1 MKKRVFIIITFLA
14 SITIHVSAQ
23 QAPLF
28 GLTSQLLP
36 VSNPSLSKGKQDLNI
51 TLAGRKYWSGI
62 PNGPEAYI
70 ATFGISPQ
78 AHKSALGGYIW
89 RENAPMIS
97 KQVFGLNYAYGINNL
112 DERVNLR
119 MGLGMD
125 FISINST
132 NSSVLVD
139 DYNDPYYTGLFSNNR
154 SSFDLRAG
162 AALTLSDLEIGLA
175 MHQVVSSVNKIG
187 ETTNGSLNFNNASSV
202 SGHLK
207 YAIKS
212 GEGSLIT
219 PLVYWQT
226 QKGAPLRFDI
236 NILAEKTGKVW
247 GGVWLRPRA
256 AGGIMAGL
264 WILPEV
270 KVGYMYEKTFFKS
283 LTNAGR
289 SHEIM
294 VSYTPNFASK
304 KTPEPEKEPL
314 PEVKM
319 PEVIR
324 VVDTLVIVKEIR
336 ITEAA
341 TPKAEEAAPK
351 AKETPAPKNEEVVE
365 ETPEPRK
372 GTFYV
377 ITGLFS
383 VKENADKLCKKLQ
396 TDGYR
401 TQLVMKKP
409 QNQFYVSVG
418 KFTTEEDAQAF
429 IKDNPNPNYTFWVK
443 EIND

>member
-1 MKKRVFIIITFLA
+1 MKIKLFSL
-14 SITIHVSAQ
+14 ITILTCFNASVSAQ
-23 QAPLF
+23 QSPLF
-28 GLTSQLLP
+28 GFTSQLLQ
-36 VSNPSLSKGKQDLNI
+36 VSNPSLSKSKQDLNI

-70 ATFGISPQ
+70 GTFGISPS
-78 AHKSALGGYIW
+78 AHKSAFGGYIW

-97 KQVFGLNYAYGINNL
+97 KQVFGLNYAYGIKNM
-112 DERVNLR
+112 DEAVNLR
-119 MGLGMD
+119 MGMGLD

-139 DYNDPYYTGLFSNNR
+139 DYNDPYYLGLFNNNR
-154 SSFDLRAG
+154 SSVDLRAG

-175 MHQVVSSVNKIG
+175 MHQIVRSKNKIG
-187 ETTNGSLNFNNASSV
+187 ETTSGGLDFNNGSSM

-207 YAIKS
+207 YNIKA

-256 AGGIMAGL
+256 ASGIMAGL

-304 KTPEPEKEPL
+304 KKAEPEKEPL

-324 VVDTLVIVKEIR
+324 VIDTLVIVKEIR
-336 ITEAA
+336 ITEPAA
-341 TPKAEEAAPK
+341 TPKAEVSPEPK
-351 AKETPAPKNEEVVE
+351 KE
-365 ETPEPRK
+365 ETPEVKPEPRM

-409 QNQFYVSVG
+409 QNQYYVSVG
-418 KFTTEEDAQAF
+418 KFTTEEDAQQF

>member
-1 MKKRVFIIITFLA
+1 MKIKIITLI
-14 SITIHVSAQ
+14 SILTYFTTIVSAQ
-23 QAPLF
+23 QSPLF
-28 GLTSQLLP
+28 GFTSQLLQ
-36 VSNPSLSKGKQDLNI
+36 VSNPSLSKSTQELNI

-78 AHKSALGGYIW
+78 SHKSALGGYVW

-97 KQVFGLNYAYGINNL
+97 KQVFGLNYAYGIKNM
-112 DERVNLR
+112 DEAVNLR
-119 MGLGMD
+119 MGLGLD
-125 FISINST
+125 FISINSN

-139 DYNDPYYTGLFSNNR
+139 DYNDPYYTGLFNNNR
-154 SSFDLRAG
+154 SSVDLRAG
-162 AALTLSDLEIGLA
+162 AALTLSDLELGFA
-175 MHQVVSSVNKIG
+175 MHQIVSSKNNIG
-187 ETTNGSLNFNNASSV
+187 ETTNGSLDFNNASSL

-207 YAIKS
+207 YNIKPS
-212 GEGSLIT
+212 EGSLIT
-219 PLVYWQT
+219 PLIYWQT

-283 LTNAGR
+283 LTTAGR

-294 VSYTPNFASK
+294 VSYSPNFSSK
-304 KTPEPEKEPL
+304 KKPEPEKEPL
-314 PEVKM
+314 PVVKM

-336 ITEAA
+336 ITE
-341 TPKAEEAAPK
+341 
-351 AKETPAPKNEEVVE
+351 PAPQKTEV
-365 ETPEPRK
+365 TPEPKKEEAPEVKPEPVK

-401 TQLVMKKP
+401 TQLVLKKP
-409 QNQFYVSVG
+409 QNQYYVAVG
-418 KFTTEEDAQAF
+418 KFTTEEDAQKF
-429 IKDNPNPNYTFWVK
+429 IQDNPNPNYTFWVK